1 MFIQLSIGKGCWVL
15 PLLMLI
21 KIKKYMSKK
30 YKISNNLIN
39 KHTKLLKLI
48 ENEIDNTANYNQ
60 RHQLLKVWKEK
71 RIYIQELKVTQ
82 KKLLN

>member
-1 MFIQLSIGKGCWVL
+1 
-15 PLLMLI
+15 
-21 KIKKYMSKK
+21 MSKK